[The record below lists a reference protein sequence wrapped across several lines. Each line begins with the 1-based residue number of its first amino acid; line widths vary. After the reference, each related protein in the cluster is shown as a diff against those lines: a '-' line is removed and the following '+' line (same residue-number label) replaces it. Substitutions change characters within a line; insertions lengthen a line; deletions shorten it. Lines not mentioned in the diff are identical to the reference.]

1 MKNGNNVIIK
11 KINILG
17 SKVNELMIKNKI
29 ISSELS
35 HYQKLFNSNKNYI
48 SEYFNIVSHAKA
60 INKKNINNC
69 KNNSNNIQKIKDILT
84 KYNSELKLSY
94 ENNIQNSK
102 KIKEKCNINIK
113 NLITGTNYLTEKKIK
128 ISEDNFLYK
137 NTINAKENL
146 IICLKKD
153 LNYIKTHLHE
163 DLRHIYLNYSYN
175 INANNSSNNNKN
187 NKSAIFE
194 DGERVMEYLLKEEK
208 NKFYRSMKQRIETRE
223 RFGRMNIKKKALNDL
238 ITSFS
243 FINET
248 EINPSSDNNIFQLLN
263 KKIGGVVKNYENYFN
278 NEIIDENFFIF
289 LPFEYEI
296 NKDEISELIQT
307 DITLPQKESKS
318 QTKIKGINLNINNNT
333 NNNSKI
339 KSVPKLDF
347 LQIEFNKEKVE
358 YAESENNNEN
368 DNNQNIDKNDDRNI
382 KNGNLD
388 LKIKIMKKKIKSLKR
403 ENKKLKNIINDFAK
417 FQAKIKDKFEIYEK
431 QIIKEK
437 EELKL
442 SNSFN

>member
-1 MKNGNNVIIK
+1 MKNGNNIIIK

-318 QTKIKGINLNINNNT
+318 RTKISGINLNINKP
-333 NNNSKI
+333 NNNMKI

-358 YAESENNNEN
+358 YTEGENNNDSQYNNKNN
-368 DNNQNIDKNDDRNI
+368 DININSA
-382 KNGNLD
+382 NLD
-388 LKIKIMKKKIKSLKR
+388 NKIKMMKKKIRSLRR
-403 ENKKLKNIINDFAK
+403 ENKKMKNIINDFVK
-417 FQAKIKDKFEIYEK
+417 FQNKIKGKFEIFEK
-431 QIIKEK
+431 KMIKEK
-437 EELKL
+437 DELKQ
-442 SNSFN
+442 SIE